1 MASIE
6 ALKDALAQT
15 LEARGVLGRLKAQVR
30 AEIFTA
36 LEDPN
41 EPPPS
46 TLSNENLVINE
57 LIREYFQYNG
67 YESALSVFLA
77 ESGQPSGPGASV
89 LDRAF
94 LAQELLRGAPETEE
108 SGKLPLLYSVVS
120 QLRGTG
126 AAAGGDSAG
135 AAGGDGTGAA
145 AGADEGG
152 SPTGGTDD
160 DDEYGDDDFDDDGSD
175 EGKAAAA
182 GGGGGIAFEN

>member
-6 ALKDALAQT
+6 ELKDALAQT
-15 LEARGVLGRLKAQVR
+15 LEARGVLGKLKAQVR

-41 EPPPS
+41 EAPPAE
-46 TLSNENLVINE
+46 LSNENLVINE

-89 LDRAF
+89 LDRGF
-94 LAQELLRGAPETEE
+94 LAQELLRGAPETDA
-108 SGKLPLLYSVVS
+108 SGKLPLLYSVVA
-120 QLRGTG
+120 QRRGAGGAGGAGAGAG
-126 AAAGGDSAG
+126 AAAA
-135 AAGGDGTGAA
+135 
-145 AGADEGG
+145 ADEGG

-160 DDEYGDDDFDDDGSD
+160 DDYGDDAFDEDDGGD
-175 EGKAAAA
+175 EGKAS
-182 GGGGGIAFEN
+182 GGGIAFSN

>member
-126 AAAGGDSAG
+126 AAAGAG
-135 AAGGDGTGAA
+135 
-145 AGADEGG
+145 EGG

>member
-1 MASIE
+1 MVPDSFSPFV
-6 ALKDALAQT
+6 
-15 LEARGVLGRLKAQVR
+15 RVR

-41 EPPPS
+41 GPPA
-46 TLSNENLVINE
+46 TKLSNENLIINE

-126 AAAGGDSAG
+126 AAVGAG
-135 AAGGDGTGAA
+135 AGEAGGDGAGAAA
-145 AGADEGG
+145 AGAGEGG